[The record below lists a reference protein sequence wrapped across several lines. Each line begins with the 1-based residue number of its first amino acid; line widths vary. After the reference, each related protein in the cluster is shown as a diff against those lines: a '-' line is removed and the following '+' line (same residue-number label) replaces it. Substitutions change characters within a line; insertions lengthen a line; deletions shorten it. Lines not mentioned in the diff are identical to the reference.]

1 MSGSSSKQ
9 IKRVEKLLDHFKLV
23 GCNLLYRKSIL
34 DPGFKKYPKSSERFE
49 LGLKAHLLGHFQLTT
64 TLERLQEEY
73 YWKNMSADV
82 AKVISQCLTCQRH
95 QKVPTLYHPAR
106 AIEVEGIFDQIGIDL
121 VFGLPET
128 KDGYIG
134 VFCIMQKITKYPFVY
149 PIKS

>member
-1 MSGSSSKQ
+1 
-9 IKRVEKLLDHFKLV
+9 
-23 GCNLLYRKSIL
+23 
-34 DPGFKKYPKSSERFE
+34 
-49 LGLKAHLLGHFQLTT
+49 
-64 TLERLQEEY
+64 
-73 YWKNMSADV
+73 MSADV

-106 AIEVEGIFDQIGIDL
+106 AIEVDGIFDQIGIDL

-149 PIKS
+149 PIKSKSELMVAGRYSGDPTRIEDEDNNGRSGST